1 MGILEKS
8 RQLQEPWLLRS
19 TTIQSCEVPDSV
31 ISAVSKKRGTL
42 CHMRRNTLGC
52 RYSVGCVNGASWG
65 TRTGLDN
72 RARGYSVSCRL
83 QGHVGIQEME
93 TVILANT

>member
-1 MGILEKS
+1 
-8 RQLQEPWLLRS
+8 
-19 TTIQSCEVPDSV
+19 
-31 ISAVSKKRGTL
+31 
-42 CHMRRNTLGC
+42 MRRNTLGC
-52 RYSVGCVNGASWG
+52 RYSIGCVNGARWG

-72 RARGYSVSCRL
+72 RARGYSISCQL